1 MLYMLYMLCVVP
13 MMRTKSK
20 ERGGAAQ
27 WVSTSG
33 QYGAGHL
40 PQRGQDTAIYPMEL
54 PHHSGESCPSLA
66 SGSEL
71 T

>member
-1 MLYMLYMLCVVP
+1 MLRVVP

-33 QYGAGHL
+33 QYGAHL
-40 PQRGQDTAIYPMEL
+40 PQRGQGTAIHPMDL
-54 PHHSGESCPSLA
+54 PHHSGESSPALA